1 MPTSVPGSCDRQ
13 RGMAVISALLVV
25 AAVTMIVASLL
36 QRQDTFLR
44 AVQAAQ
50 TRAQAQ
56 AVLEAGLGLARQLLR
71 EDSRRQAA
79 TRADGDWAAP
89 IIDTRLQRPGRDSAF
104 VGRLEDE
111 QGKFNLRNLVFEGRL
126 HQDGVEELLRLCALV
141 GVAPEVGMAIARRM
155 LDSQP
160 GASGAVLPA
169 PRSLEELAGVAGVDA
184 AALARLRR
192 HVTVLPRVTLVNVNT
207 ASAEV
212 IAARVPGMSLEQAR
226 AMVAQRDGG
235 LWFVNQGDFAN
246 RLASASGA
254 GRAAGADT
262 GNNASGNASNNAR
275 GDTPV
280 AAPRAPRV
288 AVASGWFTLTG
299 AARLGGAILPL
310 KALLART
317 SDGASRIVWS
327 REGA

>member
-1 MPTSVPGSCDRQ
+1 
-13 RGMAVISALLVV
+13 MAVISALLVV

-36 QRQDTFLR
+36 QRQDAFLR

-56 AVLEAGLGLARQLLR
+56 AVLEAGLALARGLLR
-71 EDSRRQAA
+71 EDGRRQAA

-89 IIDTRLQRPGRDSAF
+89 ILDTRLQQPGRDTAF

-126 HQDGVEELLRLCALV
+126 YQDSVDELLRLCALV
-141 GVAPEVGMAIARRM
+141 GVTPETGLAIARRM
-155 LDSQP
+155 LDSQA
-160 GASGAVLPA
+160 GAFPLPP
-169 PRSLEELAGVAGVDA
+169 PRRLDELAGVPGVDA
-184 AALARLRR
+184 AVLARLRR

-212 IAARVPGMSLEQAR
+212 IAARVPGLSLEQAK
-226 AMVAQRDGG
+226 AMVAQRDAG
-235 LWFVNQGDFAN
+235 LWFVNNGDFAN
-246 RLASASGA
+246 RLASAHGA
-254 GRAAGADT
+254 PGVEGQ
-262 GNNASGNASNNAR
+262 GNRG
-275 GDTPV
+275 GDT
-280 AAPRAPRV
+280 AAPPAPEAPRV

-299 AARLGGAILPL
+299 AARLGGTVLPL
-310 KALLART
+310 QALLART
-317 SDGASRIVWS
+317 SDGASRIVWW